1 MYERFDMFGI
11 SVSPLPVQFNST
23 PRTEPIHKHLLGHG
37 STTTIGTAMISR
49 TTAILQYI
57 VFILKD
63 AIQSIKDILR
73 CN

>member
-37 STTTIGTAMISR
+37 TTTPIETAMISR
-49 TTAILQYI
+49 TTALLQYI
-57 VFILKD
+57 VFILKMQLNQLK
-63 AIQSIKDILR
+63 I
-73 CN
+73 